1 MSMLGILVVLAM
13 GAVGESNDAAR
24 HLSTHQLPD
33 PRRSSNPGHEAALQ
47 SATIRVSA
55 PRRAVAQSAQCEGP
69 GVDPWV
75 TDLRDRVMRYNG
87 LAQFAV
93 ERYGASTACEGAVTS
108 EFDGAKFG
116 RVVLTF
122 GEGVTLA
129 VETEPPESSS
139 TTLRASGG
147 FGEEAEVRALLREE
161 ATRGGLS
168 IDWTTPEVRT
178 EGAEVVHQFWDPEPG
193 LNASASLIFLDG
205 TLVGVRLSM
214 AL

>member
-1 MSMLGILVVLAM
+1 MIASLALLAM
-13 GAVGESNDAAR
+13 AGVRAANPVAPHLFAHQRSGANFP
-24 HLSTHQLPD
+24 QP
-33 PRRSSNPGHEAALQ
+33 
-47 SATIRVSA
+47 
-55 PRRAVAQSAQCEGP
+55 AQCEGS
-69 GVDPWV
+69 GMDPWI
-75 TDLRDRVMRYNG
+75 TDLRDRVMRYSG
-87 LAQFAV
+87 FAGFAV
-93 ERYGASTACEGAVTS
+93 QSYGSPTACEGAITT

-147 FGEEAEVRALLREE
+147 FAEEAAVRALLREE
-161 ATRGGLS
+161 ATRRGLS

-205 TLVGVRLSM
+205 TLVGVRLSL